1 MTEAVGPDVIVLFFG
16 ANVPKE
22 YDKGAMTPAPARTFG
37 EALTA
42 FLDYLDP
49 EKKATVLLSQG
60 FCVRPKLDRPLRV

>member
-1 MTEAVGPDVIVLFFG
+1 MTEAVGTDVIVLFFG

-22 YDKGAMTPAPARTFG
+22 YDKGAMTPARTFG